1 MDLIEDD
8 DLRSPCIARV
18 LSHLEKRGS
27 GMEQEAVAV
36 RILKLGLDV
45 PGVAGFV
52 ALAVVVGHDI
62 PENLDTSLHEFGDRL
77 LPGQQAEAAA
87 R

>member
-1 MDLIEDD
+1 MPFPSLITGTLPRPTQVDLVEDD
-8 DLRSPCIARV
+8 DLRSPCVARV

-62 PENLDTSLHEFGDRL
+62 PE
-77 LPGQQAEAAA
+77 
-87 R
+87 